1 MHALLLCKTDSRVL
15 ISIIA
20 GRPETSVARNYAN
33 SALNADA
40 NENEITAS
48 MADTIRKSSM
58 QISTIRPLCHAFHTV
73 YKTGLTIRQGQA
85 RQMSMAAQVTYRRRI
100 YRGGNQELFRLCSF
114 FSKGMSIKRLAQ
126 VRAINR
132 RITIHEVH
140 NYVHDL
146 IKVTIIRVCSLCHTA
161 LLIDHCIKM
170 ALTVSTL
177 HFQTLESI

>member
-1 MHALLLCKTDSRVL
+1 MMLPGTSLMHALLLCKTDSRVL

-146 IKVTIIRVCSLCHTA
+146 IKSHYYSCLFTLSYC
-161 LLIDHCIKM
+161 
-170 ALTVSTL
+170 TVN
-177 HFQTLESI
+177 